1 MPIYVGYNSQKLY
14 QDRNIQSVGSGYGTG
29 NLVAG
34 FQQPKKY
41 TTVDEQLV
49 IQDLSN
55 ALNIKQ
61 GDLPGN
67 PSYGT
72 TIWSYVFEPSSSTT
86 VNNIQDEIKR
96 VASQDPRV
104 LLNTVNAYVQ
114 ENGILIQIEMSVNL
128 FNNALQVGFFL
139 NRTTGTATQV

>member
-1 MPIYVGYNSQKLY
+1 MPIYVGYNSQNLY
-14 QDRNIQSVGSGYGTG
+14 QTRSVQSVGAGGGTG
-29 NLVAG
+29 NVVLG
-34 FQQPKKY
+34 YYQPKKY

-49 IQDLSN
+49 IQDFMNSMS
-55 ALNIKQ
+55 IKK

-72 TIWSYVFEPSSSTT
+72 TIWSYVFDQASAPTI
-86 VNNIQDEIKR
+86 NNLTDEVKR
-96 VASQDPRV
+96 VASLDPRI

-128 FNNALQVGFFL
+128 LNNALQIGFFL
-139 NRTTGTATQV
+139 NRTTGTVTQV